1 MVTTGTVLSRWS
13 KGLSIMLEKV
23 KGNINVEKL
32 RGILLMEADYKFVSK
47 LLIGVRLMNSKE
59 NRNGFSEELGGTR
72 KRHEAANIVLNRRI
86 TSDILRQLRRPGTI
100 TGVDA
105 ASCYDRIVHSL
116 VILIARQEG

>member
-1 MVTTGTVLSRWS
+1 
-13 KGLSIMLEKV
+13 MLEKV

-105 ASCYDRIVHSL
+105 SSCYDRIVHSL
-116 VILIARQEG
+116 VILIARQEGLSLLPLLALFGAI